1 MAGNS
6 TSAFRLSA
14 EAQNV
19 PADRFRSAASPPS
32 SANPCSAS
40 GASPETHGFLPHIPR
55 DGLTR

>member
-19 PADRFRSAASPPS
+19 PADRFRSAASPSFVGKPV
-32 SANPCSAS
+32 
-40 GASPETHGFLPHIPR
+40 F
-55 DGLTR
+55 GLRRFA